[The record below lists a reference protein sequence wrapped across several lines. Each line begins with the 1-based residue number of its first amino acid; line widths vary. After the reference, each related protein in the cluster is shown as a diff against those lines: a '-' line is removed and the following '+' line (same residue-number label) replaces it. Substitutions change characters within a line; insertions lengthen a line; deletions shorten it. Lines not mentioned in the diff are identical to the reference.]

1 MTMELSSLVT
11 RLEAAVIRL
20 EKSGGPGPAKQ
31 IAQSSGSSQAKK
43 SSSAPAG
50 PAPASNLRYDA
61 SHYVYNYD
69 APWLSGKQ
77 ESNGE
82 VEVAPD
88 VDFGDI
94 NIADGPAMG
103 PWGEESSTPYIVA
116 WDDMLNGPF
125 KNFLA
130 KSKSIGGD
138 VETISKLVEGCF
150 LTQRTFLIC
159 ATKSNKPSDA
169 DLPKILERTG
179 KQIQAV
185 VDFRESNR
193 SSRFFNHLS
202 SVSEAIP
209 ALSWVTI
216 EPAPSP
222 FIKEMGDAGTFYT
235 NRILKEYKEKMEFH
249 KTQAPLL
256 LDKDRTHVGWTQDW
270 NAIFKEMQA
279 YVKQYHT
286 TGVSWNPKGGRALDN
301 LTEAPLVSGVPPP
314 PPPGC
319 VAPPQFQKPQ
329 APPPMVDNI
338 TGKVHHRV
346 EGGVETAFTG
356 YVDKLKQ
363 ENPDSD
369 TGSNGKKMPL
379 PPVKRKGDFVDF
391 FGELKQGLQITS
403 GLTKVTSDMQTHKN
417 PSLREGPKPFV
428 KQTEPAPS
436 SSPAVKTTAP
446 QKPPRCEQEGR
457 KWFVEYQKNNKNI
470 IIDDTSMDQTVYI
483 FKCEGS
489 VIQVKGKLNN
499 IILDSCKKT
508 SLVFDSLVSSFE
520 VVNCQSAEVQVLGTI
535 NSCIIEKTDGCQ
547 LYLSKESIGLEVVT
561 SKSTTMNL
569 LLPKDDGQ
577 YTELPIPEQFKT
589 QIKDGKLE
597 TLATEIAG

>member
-1 MTMELSSLVT
+1 MTQELSSLVT

-20 EKSGGPGPAKQ
+20 ERTGGPGTANQ
-31 IAQSSGSSQAKK
+31 VAQSSSSSQ
-43 SSSAPAG
+43 
-50 PAPASNLRYDA
+50 
-61 SHYVYNYD
+61 
-69 APWLSGKQ
+69 
-77 ESNGE
+77 
-82 VEVAPD
+82 
-88 VDFGDI
+88 
-94 NIADGPAMG
+94 
-103 PWGEESSTPYIVA
+103 EESSTPYIVA

-202 SVSEAIP
+202 AVSEAIP
-209 ALSWVTI
+209 GLSWVTI

-235 NRILKEYKEKMEFH
+235 NRILKEYK
-249 KTQAPLL
+249 
-256 LDKDRTHVGWTQDW
+256 DKDKTHVGWTQDW
-270 NAIFKEMQA
+270 IGIFKEMQA

-301 LTEAPLVSGVPPP
+301 LTEAPLASGVPPP

-319 VAPPQFQKPQ
+319 PPPP
-329 APPPMVDNI
+329 PPPMMAAPAKSSAGAVDRGALFAELN
-338 TGKVHHRV
+338 
-346 EGGVETAFTG
+346 
-356 YVDKLKQ
+356 
-363 ENPDSD
+363 
-369 TGSNGKKMPL
+369 
-379 PPVKRKGDFVDF
+379 KGDAV
-391 FGELKQGLQITS
+391 TS
-403 GLTKVTSDMQTHKN
+403 GLKKVTSDMQTHKN

-428 KQTEPAPS
+428 KQTSPAPS
-436 SSPAVKTTAP
+436 STPVTKTAAP
-446 QKPPRCEQEGR
+446 VKPPRCEQEGR

-470 IIDDTSMDQTVYI
+470 VIDDTSMDQTVYI

-520 VVNCQSAEVQVLGTI
+520 VVNCQSAEVQVMGTI

-547 LYLSKESIGLEVVT
+547 IYLSKESIGLEVVT

>member
-319 VAPPQFQKPQ
+319 PPPP
-329 APPPMVDNI
+329 PPPMMAAPTAKSSGAVDRGALFAELN
-338 TGKVHHRV
+338 
-346 EGGVETAFTG
+346 
-356 YVDKLKQ
+356 
-363 ENPDSD
+363 
-369 TGSNGKKMPL
+369 
-379 PPVKRKGDFVDF
+379 KGDSV
-391 FGELKQGLQITS
+391 TS
-403 GLTKVTSDMQTHKN
+403 GLKKVTSDMQTHKN

>member
-1 MTMELSSLVT
+1 
-11 RLEAAVIRL
+11 
-20 EKSGGPGPAKQ
+20 
-31 IAQSSGSSQAKK
+31 
-43 SSSAPAG
+43 
-50 PAPASNLRYDA
+50 
-61 SHYVYNYD
+61 
-69 APWLSGKQ
+69 
-77 ESNGE
+77 
-82 VEVAPD
+82 
-88 VDFGDI
+88 
-94 NIADGPAMG
+94 
-103 PWGEESSTPYIVA
+103 
-116 WDDMLNGPF
+116 MLNGPF

-202 SVSEAIP
+202 AVSEAIP
-209 ALSWVTI
+209 GLSWVTI

-235 NRILKEYKEKMEFH
+235 NRILKEYK
-249 KTQAPLL
+249 
-256 LDKDRTHVGWTQDW
+256 DKDKTHVGWTQDW
-270 NAIFKEMQA
+270 IGIFKEMQA

-301 LTEAPLVSGVPPP
+301 LTEAPLASGVPPP

-319 VAPPQFQKPQ
+319 PPPP
-329 APPPMVDNI
+329 PPPMMAAPAKSSAGAVDRGALFAELN
-338 TGKVHHRV
+338 
-346 EGGVETAFTG
+346 
-356 YVDKLKQ
+356 
-363 ENPDSD
+363 
-369 TGSNGKKMPL
+369 
-379 PPVKRKGDFVDF
+379 KGDAV
-391 FGELKQGLQITS
+391 TS
-403 GLTKVTSDMQTHKN
+403 GLKKVTSDMQTHKN

-428 KQTEPAPS
+428 KQTSPAPS
-436 SSPAVKTTAP
+436 STPVTKTAAP
-446 QKPPRCEQEGR
+446 VKPPRCEQEGR

-470 IIDDTSMDQTVYI
+470 VIDDTSMDQTVYI

-520 VVNCQSAEVQVLGTI
+520 VVNCQSAEVQVMGTI

-547 LYLSKESIGLEVVT
+547 IYLSKESIGLEVVT